1 MNTHIMG
8 SPVRAPVPRQID
20 KLICIA
26 SDLYGVCRFVPRSH
40 HGSSRTVVTDDHS
53 GLATLLADR
62 LSR

>member
-1 MNTHIMG
+1 MNRHIMG
-8 SPVRAPVPRQID
+8 SPVRSPLPRQIG

-26 SDLYGVCRFVPRSH
+26 ADLYDVCRFVPRSH